1 MRYYKLNNLFP
12 SHYLKKF
19 ILFIQQIL
27 NYVVFVKIIDQLEL
41 MDLMVKYCNLIY
53 LKRDLLLFIKI
64 VLNIRR

>member
-53 LKRDLLLFIKI
+53 LKHDLLLSIKI
-64 VLNIRR
+64 VLSIMR